1 MKRARRHVLP
11 GFGLSLG
18 FTLFYGSL
26 GVLDVYLLTK
36 FAKKGPDGDIGGFI
50 KMKEGRG

>member
-1 MKRARRHVLP
+1 VGSL
-11 GFGLSLG
+11 LG

-26 GVLDVYLLTK
+26 GVLDVYLLAK
-36 FAKKGPDGDIGGFI
+36 FATKGPDDDIGGFI